1 MAPLQRFR
9 IVEIGTGPVSGLA
22 AMILADFGADVI
34 RVEPPGGDPW
44 RDKPSYRLFTR
55 GKRIVELDLA
65 LDRQRIRHLVE
76 GADGVLTTLTREER
90 EALGLSADALERDN
104 LVIGVIS
111 GFGETGP
118 YAGYP
123 AHEGVVAAK
132 FGRMKGFEGV
142 ADRDG
147 PNYAAVQVATHATA
161 QSAATAMLAALVG
174 REATGIAQSFDTSLL
189 RGLLPYEMGQL
200 SFLQLQQRGLMAT
213 PPVNRTAAS
222 FMPTLNYQPVRTQ
235 DGRWLQLGNLLPHLF
250 ANFLRAIG
258 LDDVL
263 KDPTYEGPP
272 ARWARDDREAL
283 RDRILEAMQTRPRE
297 AWTESFVADG
307 GIVSHAYQT
316 TQDAL
321 DDPDILAN
329 AHAVD
334 RDGVRQLGLVANL
347 TETPGE
353 VGSPAQHVAADT
365 IEPRIT
371 ERRGTVGRR
380 AAGRKPLAGITVV
393 ESATIIAAPLGASV
407 LADLGAR
414 VIKVEPLTGDPFR
427 EMSRGL
433 GFSKCNAGKDSIC
446 LDLKSFEGQRIA
458 EELAAKADVWIHN
471 YRIGVPEKLGI
482 GYDDLAAVN
491 PGLVYVSANGYG
503 PAGPGAPRPSTHP
516 IPGAALG
523 GVVWQIGGLPPTT
536 DDLDI
541 GEIRAMSRRLMR
553 ANEVN
558 PDPNTSMVVATA
570 AMLGLA
576 ARRAHG
582 RGQKILI
589 DMFGANAFANWDD
602 FLRYDGKPARPSLDR
617 NGLGISPLCRLYPCA
632 EGWVF
637 LQVETEDE
645 WRAFA
650 EALELDLDR
659 HDGGLEAAVSARF
672 RQGRAA
678 DFEALLAPNGVGCIV
693 ADGPLPAEFLLH
705 DEHAVAEDLVVTS
718 PHPEWGDCLRY
729 GPMVRFGATEGLRG
743 PDVAGGSTRKIL
755 AELGYT
761 VEEVENLLID
771 RRVNAT

>member
-34 RVEPPGGDPW
+34 RVEPAGGDPW
-44 RDKPSYRLFTR
+44 RDKPSYRLWTR
-55 GKRIVELDLA
+55 GKRIVELDA
-65 LDRQRIRHLVE
+65 VDDRQRILHLVE
-76 GADGVLTTLTREER
+76 GADGVLTTWSKDQR
-90 EALGLSADALERDN
+90 EALGLSVESLERDN

-123 AHEGVVAAK
+123 AYEGVVAAK

-142 ADRDG
+142 ADRGG

-200 SFLQLQQRGLMAT
+200 SFLQLQQRGVMAT
-213 PPVNRTAAS
+213 PPVNRTASS
-222 FMPTLNYQPVRTQ
+222 FMPTLNYQPVRTK

-250 ANFLRAIG
+250 ANFLRAVG

-263 KDPTYEGPP
+263 TDPVYEGPP

-283 RDRILEAMQTRPRE
+283 RDRILEAMQTRPRDE
-297 AWTESFVADG
+297 WTERFVADG

-321 DDPDILAN
+321 DDPDVVTN
-329 AHAVD
+329 GHVVD
-334 RDGVRQLGLVANL
+334 RDGIRQLGLVANL
-347 TETPGE
+347 TETPGD
-353 VGSPAQHVAADT
+353 VGSPALRVAADA

-371 ERRGTVGRR
+371 ERRSTAVRGPK
-380 AAGRKPLAGITVV
+380 KPLAGITVV

-433 GFSKCNAGKDSIC
+433 GSSKCNAGKDSIC

-458 EELAAKADVWIHN
+458 EELAAKADVWVHN

-516 IPGAALG
+516 MPGAALG
-523 GVVWQIGGLPPTT
+523 GVVWQIGGLPPTE
-536 DDLDI
+536 DVLDI
-541 GEIRAMSRRLMR
+541 GEIREMSRRLMR

-582 RGQKILI
+582 RGQKILV
-589 DMFGANAFANWDD
+589 DMFGANAYANWDD
-602 FLRYDGKPARPSLDR
+602 FLSYDGKPERPPVDR
-617 NGLGISPLCRLYPCA
+617 DGLGVSPLCRLYPCA

-637 LQVETEDE
+637 LQIEAADE
-645 WRAFA
+645 WDEFA
-650 EALELDLDR
+650 RVLELDVDMNAP
-659 HDGGLEAAVSARF
+659 GLETVLAERF
-672 RQGRAA
+672 QQESAA
-678 DFEALLAPNGVGCIV
+678 DFEARLAPKGVGCVV
-693 ADGPLPAEFLLH
+693 ADGALPAEFLLNDPH
-705 DEHAVAEDLVVTS
+705 STAEELVVTS
-718 PHPEWGDCLRY
+718 PHPEWGDHLRY
-729 GPMVRFGATEGLRG
+729 GPMARFGTTRGFRG

-761 VEEVENLLID
+761 PAEVENLLTD

>member
-44 RDKPSYRLFTR
+44 RDKPSYRLWTR
-55 GKRIVELDLA
+55 GKRIVELDPVE
-65 LDRQRIRHLVE
+65 DRQRILHLVD
-76 GADGVLTTLTREER
+76 GADGVLTTLGKARR
-90 EALGLSADALERDN
+90 EALGLTAEALGRDN
-104 LVIGVIS
+104 LIIGVIG

-132 FGRMKGFEGV
+132 FGRMMGFEGV
-142 ADRDG
+142 ADREG

-200 SFLQLQQRGLMAT
+200 AFLQLQQRGLMAT
-213 PPVNRTAAS
+213 PPVNRAASS

-263 KDPTYEGPP
+263 SDPVYEGPP

-283 RDRILEAMQTRPRE
+283 RDRILEAMQTRSRDE
-297 AWTESFVADG
+297 WTERFVADG

-321 DDPDILAN
+321 DDPDVVAN
-329 AHAVD
+329 AHIVD
-334 RDGVRQLGLVANL
+334 SGDMRQLGLVANL

-353 VGSPAQHVAADT
+353 VGSRAVRVAADA

-371 ERRGTVGRR
+371 ERRSTVGR
-380 AAGRKPLAGITVV
+380 GPKKPLAGITVV

-433 GFSKCNAGKDSIC
+433 GASKSNAGKESIC

-523 GVVWQIGGLPPTT
+523 GVVWQIGGLPATT
-536 DDLDI
+536 DDFDI
-541 GEIRAMSRRLMR
+541 DEIREMSRRLMR

-582 RGQKILI
+582 RGQKILV
-589 DMFGANAFANWDD
+589 DMFGANAYANWDD
-602 FLRYDGKPARPSLDR
+602 FLSYDGKPERATVDR
-617 NGLGISPLCRLYPCA
+617 MGFGISPLCRLYPCA

-637 LQVETEDE
+637 LQIETADE
-645 WRAFA
+645 WDRFA
-650 EALELDLDR
+650 LALGLDAER
-659 HDGGLEAAVSARF
+659 HDPELETILGERF

-678 DFEALLAPNGVGCIV
+678 DFEARLAPGGIGCVV
-693 ADGPLPAEFLLH
+693 ADGPPPAEFLLN
-705 DEHAVAEDLVVTS
+705 DPHAAAEELVVTG
-718 PHPEWGDCLRY
+718 PHPEWGDYLRY
-729 GPMVRFGATEGLRG
+729 GPMVRFGTTGGFRG

-761 VEEVENLLID
+761 PAEVENLLID
-771 RRVNAT
+771 RRVNAA